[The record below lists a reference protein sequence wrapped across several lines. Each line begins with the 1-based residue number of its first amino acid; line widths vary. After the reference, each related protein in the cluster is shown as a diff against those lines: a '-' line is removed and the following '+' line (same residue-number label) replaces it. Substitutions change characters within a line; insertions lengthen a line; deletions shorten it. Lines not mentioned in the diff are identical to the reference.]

1 MTERHNFVSQIMQLN
16 QVDLKEGTYCE
27 TLCYH
32 CGDVCSNLD
41 ISSENKH
48 FCCTG
53 CKTVYEILNE
63 NNLCRYYE
71 LDEKPG
77 ISQRKLDNALKSRYS
92 YLDDE
97 IITRQLINFTE
108 GDISICNFSIP
119 QIHCSSCIWLL
130 ENLNKLNPA
139 IIHSEVNF
147 LQKNINI
154 KYSNKEISLRKIVEL
169 LVSIG
174 YEPQISLNDVE
185 NRIKYRS
192 NRSLYYKIGIAGF
205 CFGNI
210 MLFSFPEYLSLE
222 GNLETYYRQFFGA
235 LNILLGAP
243 VLFYSASDYFKS
255 AWSGIKQKT
264 INIDFPIVLGLTVLF
279 IRSVFEII
287 TNTGPGFI
295 DSMTGLIFFLLLG
308 KLFQSKTY
316 DALNFERNYKSYFPI
331 AVTLRKKNEEKS
343 VPVTKLNVGD
353 RIIIRNN
360 ELIPADA
367 ILFNGSANIDY
378 SFVTGESIPVPKVI
392 GEIIYAGG
400 RQKGSAIEL
409 EVIRTVS
416 QSYLTQLWNKDTF
429 VKKDENKFN
438 SLVNIVGKYFTILIL
453 LIAAAAFIYWY
464 PHSLRTAINA
474 FTAVLIIA
482 CPCGIA
488 LTNPFA
494 LGNAIRILGK
504 NKFYVKN
511 ASVVERMSTID
522 AIVFDKTGTI
532 TQTDDAKIT
541 FNGSILSDYEQ
552 RLVKSLVRNSTHP
565 LSTKIYDAIE
575 INDILEVNNF
585 EEHSGKGIEGSVEGK
600 VLRLGS
606 ALFAADNNKILL
618 SGEKNTAKLDT
629 RIFLSID
636 GHIKGFFSVNNIYR
650 NGLGYITQSLKE
662 NYSLS
667 LLSGDNDGEKEN
679 LVRYFEAYSNLKFN
693 QNPVDKLN
701 YIKKLQKQHKVL
713 MIGDGLNDAGALKQ
727 SDVGIA
733 VSEDV
738 TNFSPACDAI
748 LDASEF
754 GKLNKIISF
763 TKTTKK
769 IIILSFVI
777 SVIYNVMGVML
788 AFQSE
793 ISPLLAA
800 ILMPISSVSVVLFT
814 VLSTGIMAKRKGL
827 K

>member
-1 MTERHNFVSQIMQLN
+1 MQKT
-16 QVDLKEGTYCE
+16 DLKEE
-27 TLCYH
+27 VLCYH
-32 CGDVCSNLD
+32 CGDICSSND
-41 ISSENKH
+41 ISENDRL

-77 ISQRKLDNALKSRYS
+77 ISQKKFDNEVKSRYS
-92 YLDDE
+92 YLDDAQ
-97 IITRQLINFTE
+97 IIRQLTSFTD
-108 GDISICNFSIP
+108 GKISICNFTIP

-130 ENLNKLNPA
+130 ENLNKLNSA
-139 IIHSEVNF
+139 VIHSEVNF
-147 LQKNINI
+147 LQKNLNI
-154 KYSNKEISLRKIVEL
+154 KFDITQISLRQVVEL

-174 YEPQISLNDVE
+174 YEPQISLNDLE
-185 NRIKYRS
+185 NKIKYRS

-222 GNLETYYRQFFGA
+222 GNLESYYKQFFGV

-255 AWSGIKQKT
+255 AWNGIKQKT
-264 INIDFPIVLGLTVLF
+264 INIDFPIVLGLMVLF
-279 IRSVFEII
+279 GRSVFEIA
-287 TNTGPGFI
+287 TNSGVGFI

-308 KLFQSKTY
+308 KLFQGKTY
-316 DALNFERNYKSYFPI
+316 DSLNFERNYKSYFPI
-331 AVTLRKKNEEKS
+331 AVTVKKSGSETS
-343 VPVTKLNVGD
+343 IPVSKLQQGD

-360 ELIPADA
+360 ELVPADA
-367 ILFNGSANIDY
+367 ILFNGNASIDY
-378 SFVTGESIPVPKVI
+378 SFVTGESAPVEKVV
-392 GEIIYAGG
+392 GEIVYAGG
-400 RQKGSAIEL
+400 RQQGSVIEL
-409 EVIRTVS
+409 EVIRTVP
-416 QSYLTQLWNKDTF
+416 QSYLTQLWNKDVF
-429 VKKDENKFN
+429 IKKDENKFN
-438 SLVNIVGKYFTILIL
+438 SAVNVVGKYFTVIILMV
-453 LIAAAAFIYWY
+453 AASAFIYWY

-494 LGNAIRILGK
+494 LGNAVRILGG

-511 ASVVERMSTID
+511 ASVVERISAID
-522 AIVFDKTGTI
+522 TIVFDKTGTI
-532 TQTDDAKIT
+532 TQTGNAKIT

-552 RLVKSLVRNSTHP
+552 KLVKSLVRNSTHP
-565 LSTKIYDAIE
+565 LSGKIYEAIE
-575 INDILEVNNF
+575 HKDTFIVKNYS
-585 EEHSGKGIEGSVEGK
+585 EHSGKGIEGIINCN
-600 VLRLGS
+600 LIRLGS
-606 ALFAADNNKILL
+606 ALFAADNNKVLL
-618 SGEKNTAKLDT
+618 CADHNTEKLDT
-629 RIFLSID
+629 RIFLSIN
-636 GHIKGFFSVNNIYR
+636 GSIKGFFSINNVYR
-650 NGLGYITQSLKE
+650 NGLEFITSSLKQDY
-662 NYSLS
+662 NIS

-679 LVRYFEAYSNLKFN
+679 LLRYFNSSAQLRFN
-693 QNPVDKLN
+693 QSPHDKLE
-701 YIKKLQKQHKVL
+701 YIKSLQKNHKVL

-733 VSEDV
+733 ISEDV

-754 GKLNKIISF
+754 GKLNKLISF
-763 TKTTKK
+763 TKVTKK
-769 IIILSFVI
+769 IIIISFVI
-777 SVIYNVMGVML
+777 SVIYNIMGVTL

-800 ILMPISSVSVVLFT
+800 ILMPASSVTVVLFT
-814 VLSTGIMAKRKGL
+814 VLATNFMAKRKGL
-827 K
+827 L